1 MGRLVLSLVL
11 SDLGRDSLKVA
22 GGIALAVLLT
32 LAFAVSSLVSV
43 VAASVPSPIA
53 QPSGTA
59 VEQTVTVSTAPLPG
73 SLGERVIAIARSQL
87 GMPYVLGGASP
98 ETSFDCSG
106 LVQWSYRQVGVRL
119 PRLARQQYAAT
130 SRIPRDQL
138 RPGDLVFFENTT
150 ATNPWSPITHV
161 GLYIGNGLMINAP
174 SEGKVVSIAHVFTG
188 YFGAHYAGAGKVG
201 G

>member
-1 MGRLVLSLVL
+1 MERLVLSLVL

-43 VAASVPSPIA
+43 VAASVPSPTA
-53 QPSGTA
+53 QPSG
-59 VEQTVTVSTAPLPG
+59 APLEQPSPASSTPIPG
-73 SLGERVIAIARSQL
+73 SLGERVIAVARTQL

-106 LVQWSYRQVGVRL
+106 LMQWSYRQVGVRL
-119 PRLARQQYAAT
+119 PRLAQQQYDFT
-130 SRIPRDQL
+130 PRVERADL
-138 RPGDLVFFENTT
+138 RPGDLVYFARTT
-150 ATNPWSPITHV
+150 PNPWAYITHV
-161 GLYIGNGLMINAP
+161 GLYIGDGLMIHAP
-174 SEGKVVSIAHVFTG
+174 SEGHVVSIARVFTG
-188 YFGAHYAGAGKVG
+188 FLGAHYAGGGRVG

>member
-1 MGRLVLSLVL
+1 MTRVLLSLVL

-22 GGIALAVLLT
+22 AGLALAVLLT

-43 VAASVPSPIA
+43 VAASVPSPTA

-119 PRLARQQYAAT
+119 PRLAHQQYAAT
-130 SRIPRDQL
+130 TRISRSEL
-138 RPGDLVFFENTT
+138 APGDMVFFENTT
-150 ATNPWSPITHV
+150 TNPWSRITHV
-161 GLYIGNGLMINAP
+161 GLYIGDGLMINAP
-174 SEGKVVSIAHVFTG
+174 SEGHVVSIAHVFTG
-188 YFGAHYAGAGKVG
+188 YFGAHYAGAGRVG

>member
-1 MGRLVLSLVL
+1 MTRLLLSIVL

-22 GGIALAVLLT
+22 AGLGLAVLL
-32 LAFAVSSLVSV
+32 AIGFAVSSLVSV
-43 VAASVPSPIA
+43 AAAFVPSPTLSPQQTAIA
-53 QPSGTA
+53 ATTP
-59 VEQTVTVSTAPLPG
+59 VPG
-73 SLGERVIAIARSQL
+73 SLGARVIAVARTQL

-119 PRLARQQYAAT
+119 PRLAQQQYDAT
-130 SRIPRDQL
+130 PRISRDQL
-138 RPGDLVFFENTT
+138 RPGDLVFFEYTYP
-150 ATNPWSPITHV
+150 NPWSRITHV

-174 SEGKVVSIAHVFTG
+174 SEGKVVSIAPVFTG
-188 YFGAHYAGAGKVG
+188 FWGAHYAGAGRVG